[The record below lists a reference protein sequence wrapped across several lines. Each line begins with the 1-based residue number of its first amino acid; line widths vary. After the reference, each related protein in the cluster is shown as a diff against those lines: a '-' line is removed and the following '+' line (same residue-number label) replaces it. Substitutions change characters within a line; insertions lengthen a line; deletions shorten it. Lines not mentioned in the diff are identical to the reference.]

1 MTAHD
6 VEAVMAYLD
15 GELPTD
21 AAERMQ
27 VHLDE
32 CEECRTMM
40 TELRGVSERLG
51 AWQVEGAPTTL
62 RPRARWSV
70 RSLAFLAA
78 AAGVVLAV
86 ALGSAVFRPERSDK
100 SALPESATVE
110 LTTAGPPPAMESA
123 APPAAS
129 ARATIGGHVEGQAL
143 VMDQAASKA
152 GTESAQ
158 PGGPLIVRAIALTIT
173 VRDFDASRSALDR
186 IARDAGG
193 YIGNLTS
200 RGPRGGVPAL
210 HATLR
215 VPAARLD
222 ETIAALK
229 QLGTVGSETQ
239 SNDDVTQR
247 STDLNARL
255 SNARTSETRLKEVLQ
270 QRTGRLSDVLDVERE
285 IARVRGEI
293 EQMEA
298 HRKNLDQ
305 QVSYASVSVELSA
318 ERKAEMSLG
327 PVGVSTRLRN
337 AAVDGWRR
345 ALEGALDVVLFI
357 AGAGPT
363 VLLWALVL
371 AAPALLLRRRFRRA

>member
-70 RSLAFLAA
+70 RSLSLLAA

-100 SALPESATVE
+100 SAPRESATAE
-110 LTTAGPPPAMESA
+110 LTPE

-129 ARATIGGHVEGQAL
+129 ARATIGEHVEGQAL

-158 PGGPLIVRAIALTIT
+158 PGGPLIVRAITLTIT

-222 ETIAALK
+222 EAIAALK
-229 QLGTVGSETQ
+229 QLGSVTSETQ
-239 SNDDVTQR
+239 SNDDVTQ
-247 STDLNARL
+247 
-255 SNARTSETRLKEVLQ
+255 
-270 QRTGRLSDVLDVERE
+270 
-285 IARVRGEI
+285 
-293 EQMEA
+293 
-298 HRKNLDQ
+298 
-305 QVSYASVSVELSA
+305 
-318 ERKAEMSLG
+318 
-327 PVGVSTRLRN
+327 
-337 AAVDGWRR
+337 
-345 ALEGALDVVLFI
+345 
-357 AGAGPT
+357 
-363 VLLWALVL
+363 
-371 AAPALLLRRRFRRA
+371 